1 MLKKGV
7 GEGGLKAVM
16 LPVAEAEA
24 LILQAVQPLGTE
36 WVELGSAQGRVLSQ
50 TLYSPQDFPAR
61 PTSSMDGY
69 AVRHEDVQEGI
80 PCELQVI
87 ETLPA
92 GKAPTREL
100 QPGQAVR
107 LYTGSLLP
115 SGADTVVM
123 QEYTQQPSPGTVR
136 LLQRP
141 QRGQFVR
148 PQGDFARQGDPL
160 LPAGQA
166 LGGAELA
173 VLAAIRQA
181 MVPVF
186 RQPRVALFSTG
197 DELVPIQQVPEPGQV
212 VDSNQYGL
220 AALVKAAG
228 GIPIQLGIVPD
239 RLQVLRQVV
248 QQALASADGVISSG
262 GVSVGDFDLVEKVLE
277 ELGGEIF
284 IRSVAIKPGKPL
296 TVARFPNPHGPPKLY
311 FGLPGNPAS
320 ALVTFWRFLHPA
332 LRKMGGSLPPYWQI
346 LSAFSPVDLH
356 ADGQRE
362 HYLWG
367 RLQVRPEGIR
377 FQPAA
382 NLNSGNLISLAGCNA
397 LAVLPVGT
405 TQIPAGSPVQ
415 VLQLP

>member
-1 MLKKGV
+1 
-7 GEGGLKAVM
+7 
-16 LPVAEAEA
+16 
-24 LILQAVQPLGTE
+24 
-36 WVELGSAQGRVLSQ
+36 
-50 TLYSPQDFPAR
+50 
-61 PTSSMDGY
+61 
-69 AVRHEDVQEGI
+69 
-80 PCELQVI
+80 
-87 ETLPA
+87 
-92 GKAPTREL
+92 
-100 QPGQAVR
+100 
-107 LYTGSLLP
+107 
-115 SGADTVVM
+115 
-123 QEYTQQPSPGTVR
+123 
-136 LLQRP
+136 
-141 QRGQFVR
+141 
-148 PQGDFARQGDPL
+148 
-160 LPAGQA
+160 
-166 LGGAELA
+166 
-173 VLAAIRQA
+173 

-197 DELVPIQQVPEPGQV
+197 DELVPIQQVPGPGQV

-367 RLQVRPEGIR
+367 RLQVRPEGIQ